1 MNMMT
6 FARRAIKDLE
16 EDNEARVNG
25 KHYVDV
31 SVKGQDGKLYKLA
44 ETVPEFIEKI
54 EKKWEVVCC
63 KCILHENACDGSIRE
78 IASCNAFKE
87 KQIIL
92 FKKK

>member
-44 ETVPEFIEKI
+44 ETVP
-54 EKKWEVVCC
+54 
-63 KCILHENACDGSIRE
+63 LLL
-78 IASCNAFKE
+78 
-87 KQIIL
+87 QIVKNQL
-92 FKKK
+92 QECY